1 MGGTRR
7 SARNGRRAGTEENDG
22 RQCGQSTPGSRAL
35 PRQDGSVIRGLWSPW
50 GPAPSTAGPGL
61 RARRRYE
68 VAAKHTGGLPPPPR
82 RAHAV
87 VSSPLSPDIWSRGS
101 VCCALRAHAAYE
113 LPRTSHS
120 VSHFA
125 FAFLAGAPARPT
137 MLAARKAPGLTGV
150 EGSLSP
156 LCVHRPPSSGQP
168 HTPAWSCPDPAVLPL
183 LPHNVKCT
191 GTGSRQVWL

>member
-1 MGGTRR
+1 MWPEHPGLPGSSSAGRLGDPRSLEPLGTSSVYRR
-7 SARNGRRAGTEENDG
+7 SRAT
-22 RQCGQSTPGSRAL
+22 C
-35 PRQDGSVIRGLWSPW
+35 
-50 GPAPSTAGPGL
+50 APTV
-61 RARRRYE
+61 YE
-68 VAAKHTGGLPPPPR
+68 VAAKRTGGLPPPRR